1 MCVKILVCAM
11 EALLSICAVLVTLEI
26 LQPVESSMQAVFR
39 RKEQKYLAKH
49 VITTKQA
56 ATERECGMHCVADG
70 SCLSVNYKISGVN
83 KGRCELNKKTL
94 QESSEGDKET
104 NHEFNHI
111 YVVQKVRNY
120 KYFLR
125 ITRRL
130 LRRLICLQ

>member
-1 MCVKILVCAM
+1 MCAM
-11 EALLSICAVLVTLEI
+11 AALISTCALLLTLKI

-39 RKEQKYLAKH
+39 RKEQKCLANH

-56 ATERECGMHCVADG
+56 ATELECGMHCVADG
-70 SCLSVNYKISGVN
+70 SCLSVNYKLSGVN
-83 KGRCELNKKTL
+83 IGRCELNNRTL

-104 NHEFNHI
+104 NHEFNHL

-120 KYFLR
+120 KYFSR

-130 LRRLICLQ
+130 PRRLIRLQ